1 MLSLIS
7 FLNILL
13 FSEYKS
19 FVSLGQFIPRYYI
32 IFVEVINRIV
42 FLISLSYFLLLV
54 YGNARD
60 FYALIFHPVTL
71 PNSFISTSF
80 LVAEYHVICK
90 HLQFNSFQFGFFF
103 FSDFYG

>member
-1 MLSLIS
+1 MFFHLLVLSLIS

-54 YGNARD
+54 HSN
-60 FYALIFHPVTL
+60 V
-71 PNSFISTSF
+71 N
-80 LVAEYHVICK
+80 
-90 HLQFNSFQFGFFF
+90 
-103 FSDFYG
+103 